1 MKLTKWQLIKHF
13 TLWGF
18 LLRTEITLWD
28 RMSSVLKFF
37 GSIRLFLIWGIR
49 LNTDFEQIK
58 KEICCWHQFTYL
70 HTYVRVCVG
79 VLYVIIWY
87 QLYCRDTLGIGGLSI
102 DRRPPSKNLWS
113 RRVWTVS
120 HSKRVRICRDGLR
133 FDCGR
138 GRIWYF
144 WNLEEVYSMLK
155 WAQIAFKLV
164 SPSDDEWT
172 RFWDSDSRRC
182 TPLR

>member
-1 MKLTKWQLIKHF
+1 MTAAKWWPRRLQNNNVLHCG
-13 TLWGF
+13 GF
-18 LLRTEITLWD
+18 YYVQKSRYETEWAQFW
-28 RMSSVLKFF
+28 SFF

-120 HSKRVRICRDGLR
+120 HSNIGLG
-133 FDCGR
+133 FVETAYAS
-138 GRIWYF
+138 IV
-144 WNLEEVYSMLK
+144 EE
-155 WAQIAFKLV
+155 AGFGIF
-164 SPSDDEWT
+164 EI
-172 RFWDSDSRRC
+172 
-182 TPLR
+182 

>member
-1 MKLTKWQLIKHF
+1 MMDVMVKNRAKWYWIKRF

-28 RMSSVLKFF
+28 RMSSVLKFFF

-120 HSKRVRICRDGLR
+120 HSNIGLG
-133 FDCGR
+133 FVETAYAS
-138 GRIWYF
+138 IV
-144 WNLEEVYSMLK
+144 EE
-155 WAQIAFKLV
+155 AGFGIF
-164 SPSDDEWT
+164 EI
-172 RFWDSDSRRC
+172 
-182 TPLR
+182 